1 MKQTR
6 WRVITGAP
14 CSGKTTVI
22 RVLAER
28 GFPTIP
34 ETARAY
40 IDEELGKGRSLVR
53 IKSDLHAF
61 EREILMRKVRIERD
75 LPADAVIFLD
85 RGLPDSIAYYRLDGI
100 DPTEPMRFSRQIR
113 YEAVF
118 HFDRLRFQS
127 DPVRSENDVI
137 ADRLDALIAE
147 VYAELGYAAV
157 RVAPVDVEQRVK
169 AVLAGV

>member
-1 MKQTR
+1 MKETR

-22 RVLAER
+22 RILADL
-28 GFPTIP
+28 GFPTVA

-40 IDEELGKGRSLVR
+40 IDEELGKGRSLAR

-75 LPADAVIFLD
+75 LPADEVVFLD
-85 RGLPDSIAYYRLDGI
+85 RGLPDSIAYYRLDGL
-100 DPTEPMRFSRQIR
+100 DPAEPLRLSRQVR

-118 HFDRLRFQS
+118 HFDRLRFQT

-137 ADRLDALIAE
+137 ADRLDRLIAE
-147 VYAELGYAAV
+147 AYAELGYAPV

-169 AVLAGV
+169 AVLEGV